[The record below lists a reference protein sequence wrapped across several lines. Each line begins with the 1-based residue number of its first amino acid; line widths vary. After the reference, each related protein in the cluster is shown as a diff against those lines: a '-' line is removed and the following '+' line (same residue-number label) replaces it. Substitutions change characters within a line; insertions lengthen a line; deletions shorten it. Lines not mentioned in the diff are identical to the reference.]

1 MFDIIF
7 KEKGVILR
15 GEDCTTEG
23 SYFNHSKREKII
35 KIFWPDI
42 L

>member
-1 MFDIIF
+1 MFDIVF
-7 KEKGVILR
+7 KQKRVILR
-15 GEDCTTEG
+15 RKDCATES

-35 KIFWPDI
+35 KIFWPDN